1 MIEPDLHCKERAM
14 DARVVSVME
23 ECSKASDESAL
34 TFPQVVGKLME
45 AGIEWYHADLLRSEK
60 TYYMPDG
67 ESRAIP
73 NAAVS
78 RAPAR
83 QFSAPAVDAAVR
95 AIQAQSID
103 YKEFCE
109 RIGAAGC
116 VGYFVSFPGRQAIY
130 FGRTGESHIEPF
142 PNK

>member
-1 MIEPDLHCKERAM
+1 M

-23 ECSKASDESAL
+23 ECSKASDESVLA
-34 TFPQVVGKLME
+34 FPQIVAKLME
-45 AGIEWYHADLLRSEK
+45 VGIEWYHADLLRSEK
-60 TYYMPDG
+60 TYYMPNG
-67 ESRAIP
+67 ESH
-73 NAAVS
+73 AVS
-78 RAPAR
+78 NTALTHAPAR
-83 QFSAPAVDAAVR
+83 PFSAEAVDAAVR

-116 VGYFVSFPGRQAIY
+116 IGYFVSFPGRQAIY
-130 FGRTGESHIEPF
+130 FGRTGASHIEPF

>member
-1 MIEPDLHCKERAM
+1 MNIHVTR
-14 DARVVSVME
+14 VME
-23 ECSKASDESAL
+23 ECSKASDASAL
-34 TFPQVVGKLME
+34 SFRQVVGKLME

-67 ESRAIP
+67 ESHAVP
-73 NAAVS
+73 NAAIS

-83 QFSAPAVDAAVR
+83 QFSATAVDAAVR

-116 VGYFVSFPGRQAIY
+116 IGYFVSFPGRRAIY
-130 FGRTGESHIEPF
+130 FGRTGESHVEPF

>member
-1 MIEPDLHCKERAM
+1 M
-14 DARVVSVME
+14 DARVTSVME
-23 ECSKASDESAL
+23 ECSKASDASAL

-45 AGIEWYHADLLRSEK
+45 AGVEWYHADLLRSEK

-67 ESRAIP
+67 QSHAVR
-73 NAAVS
+73 NAAMS
-78 RAPAR
+78 CAPAR
-83 QFSAPAVDAAVR
+83 QFSASAVDAAVR

-116 VGYFVSFPGRQAIY
+116 IGYFVSFPGRQAIY